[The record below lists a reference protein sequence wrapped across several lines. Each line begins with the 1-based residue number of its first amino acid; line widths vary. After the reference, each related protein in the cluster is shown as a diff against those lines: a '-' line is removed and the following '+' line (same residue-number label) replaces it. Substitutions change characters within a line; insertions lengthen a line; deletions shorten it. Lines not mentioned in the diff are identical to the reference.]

1 MSGLTIYP
9 LRFVLEAIDEVAF
22 GDQAGA
28 QVRGALYEALREY
41 ANTLP
46 MTERSMPEFEGD
58 PIHWLMAREDQGAAR
73 GKDVPR
79 AFAVRPPLGERRFPP
94 ESHFIIGI
102 TLFGRRTLA
111 LLPFIVDAFQHMGK
125 RGIGFGRGR
134 FRLHH
139 ISLLGADGSQTILL
153 APNGDQV
160 QMPPH
165 GITAEQIAQRAALL
179 PASRL
184 TVHFLTP
191 TRLIHDHKLLK
202 VPLFHVLMAR
212 LIERYDL
219 IGGAY
224 GDDFAPLPPERR
236 AELLARAE
244 RIRLAQNNTH
254 WLDTV
259 SHSRRTG
266 STSPIGGLIG
276 EATYSGDLALFRE
289 WLLWGTYLQVGK
301 NTAKGDG
308 WYVLR

>member
-9 LRFVLEAIDEVAF
+9 LRFTLEAIDEVAF

-28 QVRGALYEALREY
+28 QVRGALYEALREH
-41 ANTLP
+41 ANALP
-46 MTERSMPEFEGD
+46 MAERGVPSLETD
-58 PIHWLMAREDQGAAR
+58 PVHWLMAREDQSAER

-79 AFAVRPPLGERRFPP
+79 AFAVQPPLDARRYPP
-94 ESHFIIGI
+94 EAHFTIGI
-102 TLFGRRTLA
+102 TLFGTRTLA
-111 LLPFIVDAFQHMGK
+111 LLPFIVNAFPHMGR

-139 ISLLGADGSQTILL
+139 ISLLGADGSQTILM
-153 APNGDQV
+153 APHSDQV

-179 PASRL
+179 SASRL

-191 TRLIHDHKLLK
+191 TRLIHDHRLLK
-202 VPLFHVLMAR
+202 TPLFHVLMAR
-212 LIERYDL
+212 LIERYDQ
-219 IGGAY
+219 IGSAY
-224 GDDFAPLPPERR
+224 GDNFAPLPPERR
-236 AELLARAE
+236 ADLLARAE
-244 RIRLAQNNTH
+244 RVRLAQNNTQ
-254 WLDTV
+254 WLDVV

-266 STSPIGGLIG
+266 STSPISGLIG
-276 EATYSGDLALFRE
+276 EVTYSGDLAPFRE

-308 WYVLR
+308 WYTLR